1 MNDNKA
7 EKAWL
12 RKRGLA
18 DRRRVSV
25 RGHRIAA
32 REIAE
37 WAPEFKRLAQRGTI
51 SCFFSFGDELDTAPL
66 ISELT
71 RCGCRLALP
80 VVTGRGKPLTFR
92 RWAPGDPM
100 RAGAFGI
107 REPLDTAPEEAPLVI
122 LVPLLSFDARGYRI
136 GYGGG
141 FYDRT
146 LAAARADRRIAAIG
160 LAFSCQEVGR
170 VPTDRYDQPVDG
182 VLTER
187 GLLTCS
193 GGARAA
199 ALSW

>member
-12 RKRGLA
+12 RRRGRA
-18 DRRRVSV
+18 ARRRLSASE
-25 RGHRIAA
+25 RRCAAQAIAGWA
-32 REIAE
+32 GDIAQ
-37 WAPEFKRLAQRGTI
+37 LAQRGTV
-51 SCFFSFGDELDTAPL
+51 SCFATFGDELDTAPL
-66 ISELT
+66 IGELA
-71 RCGCRLALP
+71 RHGCRMALP
-80 VVTGRGKPLTFR
+80 VVTGRGQPLTFR

-100 RAGAFGI
+100 NIGPFGI
-107 REPLDTAPEEAPLVI
+107 QEPRDSAPEEAPRVF
-122 LVPLLSFDARGYRI
+122 LVPLLCFDARGYRI

-146 LAAARADRRIAAIG
+146 LANARANRRIAAIG
-160 LAFSCQEVGR
+160 LAFSCQAVGR

-182 VLTER
+182 VLTEH

-193 GGARAA
+193 GGARAT